1 MKKLP
6 IIALALASFTFVAC
20 NEKAAKTEATEDTAV
35 VEQVEEIVEDTKSEI
50 KSLHVVMQSKSGS
63 EFGGEVYF
71 SQIGDKV
78 IMEGK
83 FTGLKPNG
91 VHAIHLHE
99 NADCSS
105 DDGMSAGGHWNPT
118 GEAHG
123 EWDHEDGFHQG
134 DIGNLV
140 ADENGE
146 ASLTFQTD
154 LWCIGCDDDT
164 MNIIGTS
171 IIVHEAPDDFVSQP
185 TGDAGGRIGCGVVLA
200 K

>member
-1 MKKLP
+1 
-6 IIALALASFTFVAC
+6 
-20 NEKAAKTEATEDTAV
+20 
-35 VEQVEEIVEDTKSEI
+35 
-50 KSLHVVMQSKSGS
+50 MQSKSGS
-63 EFGGEVYF
+63 DFNGEVYF
-71 SQIGDKV
+71 SQIGDKL

-83 FTGLKPNG
+83 FTGLTPNG
-91 VHAIHLHE
+91 THAIHLHE

-146 ASLTFQTD
+146 ATLTFQTD
-154 LWCIGCDDDT
+154 RWCIGCDDDT

-185 TGDAGGRIGCGVVLA
+185 TGDAGGRIGCGVVM
-200 K
+200 